1 MIKAVGHIQTQPVD
15 VKCIYPEFHTFQEVI
30 GDSGIMKVQLDQ
42 FKMSLPAL
50 IPEAVVIAVIAAEVD
65 MEPVFV
71 RGIAL
76 FLQYILERPESASHM
91 VENTVQYDLH
101 TVLVETLADVG
112 KVFVG
117 TETAVDLLEIPRII
131 AVVVRFED
139 RVEQDGI
146 DAKIPQIF

>member
-1 MIKAVGHIQTQPVD
+1 
-15 VKCIYPEFHTFQEVI
+15 
-30 GDSGIMKVQLDQ
+30 MKVQLDQ

-50 IPEAVVIAVIAAEVD
+50 VPEAVVVAVIAVEVD

-71 RGIAL
+71 RGVIL
-76 FLQYILERPESASHM
+76 LLLYILKRPESASHM
-91 VENTVQYDLH
+91 VEYTVQHDLH

-117 TETAVDLLEIPRII
+117 TETAVDLLEIPRVI